1 MSGLLDQVDLRTQ
14 LVGENRLEVLMFRL
28 HGEQLFGI
36 NVFKVQEVQQ
46 MPKLTLIP
54 RRHPIIVGVTHVRGQ
69 TIPVIDLSKAIEM
82 APMEDFDR
90 CNVIIAEYNMS
101 VQAFMV
107 GSVDRIVN
115 LTWDQVTPPPRG
127 AGTEHYLTAITRV
140 EDKVVE
146 IIDVEKVLAK
156 FMNYANQVS
165 DSLMNQQLTDY
176 LNGQRILIVDDSRI
190 AVHQLSAL
198 FGNLGIDVEV
208 ARNGVQAWERL
219 AGLKSQD
226 INPAEYYF
234 MMVTDAIAHIKNGNK
249 QGLADLAPL
258 ISLLKG
264 EPKASKR
271 KTDQKLL
278 AEGFAPILANQ
289 HLEKMLRQ
297 VEEYFTDALT
307 HENAAVKSNSADT
320 SQTNPSALKSTAQL
334 HRAKRGYEKPPW
346 KALSIALD
354 KAIRESDLLNIQN
367 LIQQLRAQPSLPLA
381 QRVRAEAI
389 ESFLEQQI
397 QSMNTQADAL
407 YQQGHIQDAK
417 HLWEMLLT
425 LSPTNEQLSAKV
437 NRAEKVLDNLE
448 ALREQTP
455 IPAQESTLYF
465 SEIPDSE
472 TSAP

>member
-156 FMNYANQVS
+156 FMNYANQIS

-234 MMVTDAIAHIKNGNK
+234 MMVTDAEMPGMD
-249 QGLADLAPL
+249 GY
-258 ISLLKG
+258 
-264 EPKASKR
+264 R
-271 KTDQKLL
+271 
-278 AEGFAPILANQ
+278 
-289 HLEKMLRQ
+289 
-297 VEEYFTDALT
+297 LT
-307 HENAAVKSNSADT
+307 HMCREDAILKKLYIVMHTSMSGEFNREMVKKVQCDGFIAKFNADHIAEVLKKRIDELAAQSA
-320 SQTNPSALKSTAQL
+320 
-334 HRAKRGYEKPPW
+334 
-346 KALSIALD
+346 
-354 KAIRESDLLNIQN
+354 
-367 LIQQLRAQPSLPLA
+367 
-381 QRVRAEAI
+381 
-389 ESFLEQQI
+389 
-397 QSMNTQADAL
+397 
-407 YQQGHIQDAK
+407 
-417 HLWEMLLT
+417 
-425 LSPTNEQLSAKV
+425 
-437 NRAEKVLDNLE
+437 
-448 ALREQTP
+448 
-455 IPAQESTLYF
+455 
-465 SEIPDSE
+465 
-472 TSAP
+472 

>member
-82 APMEDFDR
+82 APMEDFER

-140 EDKVVE
+140 EDKIVE

-176 LNGQRILIVDDSRI
+176 LNGQRILIVDDSSV

-234 MMVTDAIAHIKNGNK
+234 MMVTDAEMPGMD
-249 QGLADLAPL
+249 GY
-258 ISLLKG
+258 
-264 EPKASKR
+264 R
-271 KTDQKLL
+271 
-278 AEGFAPILANQ
+278 
-289 HLEKMLRQ
+289 
-297 VEEYFTDALT
+297 LT
-307 HENAAVKSNSADT
+307 HMCREDAILKKLFIVMHTSMSGEFNREMVKKVQCDGFIAKFNAD
-320 SQTNPSALKSTAQL
+320 
-334 HRAKRGYEKPPW
+334 H
-346 KALSIALD
+346 IA
-354 KAIRESDLLNIQN
+354 
-367 LIQQLRAQPSLPLA
+367 
-381 QRVRAEAI
+381 
-389 ESFLEQQI
+389 
-397 QSMNTQADAL
+397 
-407 YQQGHIQDAK
+407 
-417 HLWEMLLT
+417 EMLKKRIDELAA
-425 LSPTNEQLSAKV
+425 QSA
-437 NRAEKVLDNLE
+437 
-448 ALREQTP
+448 
-455 IPAQESTLYF
+455 
-465 SEIPDSE
+465 
-472 TSAP
+472 